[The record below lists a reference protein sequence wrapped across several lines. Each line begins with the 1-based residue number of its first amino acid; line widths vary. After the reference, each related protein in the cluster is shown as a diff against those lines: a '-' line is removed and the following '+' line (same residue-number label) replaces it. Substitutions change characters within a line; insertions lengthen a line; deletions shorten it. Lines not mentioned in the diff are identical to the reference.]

1 MILSSDKS
9 SDRNLPSFL
18 DIKKP
23 MRIEHLQSEEPF
35 SSDPY
40 FSDLVFGVDGA
51 KLKTYSEIFQPL
63 IFLINFFQAA
73 KTSDPKTIKNQK
85 MAAKVQLMK
94 LKMKAQGQKSIPT
107 DDKVFFGIKSQ
118 KKDMK
123 PVFVSKKW
131 SLGK

>member
-1 MILSSDKS
+1 
-9 SDRNLPSFL
+9 
-18 DIKKP
+18 
-23 MRIEHLQSEEPF
+23 MRP
-35 SSDPY
+35 
-40 FSDLVFGVDGA
+40 
-51 KLKTYSEIFQPL
+51 IF
-63 IFLINFFQAA
+63 IFFQAA

-107 DDKVFFGIKSQ
+107 DDKIFFGIKSQ

-131 SLGK
+131 SLGKL

>member
-1 MILSSDKS
+1 MAQ
-9 SDRNLPSFL
+9 FL
-18 DIKKP
+18 G
-23 MRIEHLQSEEPF
+23 H
-35 SSDPY
+35 
-40 FSDLVFGVDGA
+40 GA

>member
-1 MILSSDKS
+1 MAFHISGQAVIRLSSGIFI
-9 SDRNLPSFL
+9 NL
-18 DIKKP
+18 
-23 MRIEHLQSEEPF
+23 
-35 SSDPY
+35 
-40 FSDLVFGVDGA
+40 
-51 KLKTYSEIFQPL
+51 
-63 IFLINFFQAA
+63 FFQAA

>member
-1 MILSSDKS
+1 MQ
-9 SDRNLPSFL
+9 FL
-18 DIKKP
+18 
-23 MRIEHLQSEEPF
+23 
-35 SSDPY
+35 
-40 FSDLVFGVDGA
+40 G
-51 KLKTYSEIFQPL
+51 LKTPSEIFQPL
-63 IFLINFFQAA
+63 IFINQLFFQTA
-73 KTSDPKTIKNQK
+73 KISDTKTIKNQK

-107 DDKVFFGIKSQ
+107 DDKIFFGIKSQ